1 MTDPS
6 LVTRKLALLVEHV
19 ARLKRRHPAEVASLR
34 ADVDRID
41 AIALSVLVVVQE
53 SIDVAFHIASDEGWG
68 LAATY
73 RESFDLR
80 ARHGVITAELAS
92 QLGGAVRLRNRIA
105 HGYGSVDVDTL
116 WSDLPAGIAAF
127 EAFAAAVS
135 AFVRRSPA

>member
-6 LVTRKLALLVEHV
+6 LVARKLGLLVEHV
-19 ARLKRRHPAEVASLR
+19 ARLKRRRPADLATLR
-34 ADVDRID
+34 SDVDRID

-53 SIDVAFHIASDEGWG
+53 SVDIAFHIASDEGWG
-68 LAATY
+68 IAATY
-73 RESFDLR
+73 RESFDLL
-80 ARHGVITAELAS
+80 ARHGVITAELGT

-127 EAFAAAVS
+127 DAFAAAVS
-135 AFVRRSPA
+135 AFVQRSHG